1 MMRRLAQLAILFALI
16 GVPLWWFATRVTT
29 VTTAELI
36 RGDAAAIVYAT
47 GVVEPERWAK
57 VTPMVRA
64 RIVSTC
70 RCEGHYIEQGTV
82 LFRLDDSEIRAR
94 LNELHARLT
103 FAQKELLR
111 AEDLFNRRVGT
122 RERYEEALADV
133 SQFRAGVVAI
143 ESQLA
148 HFEIKAPMAG
158 QVLRIGEHRA
168 RQGRRRR
175 CDLGLG
181 QALAWVGQPRPL
193 LIVAEVNEEDIPLVR
208 TGQEALIAAD
218 AFPGQNLAATVSSIT
233 PKGDPVLRTYRVY
246 LALPPDTPLFIGMT
260 VDVNIVTAVH
270 RDVVLAPAP
279 SVIGGMLQ
287 VVDDAGV
294 VEIRQVETGI
304 VGTEHI
310 EIVSGARAGETVIS
324 PAVDEIV
331 SGDRIQAK

>member
-158 QVLRIGEHRA
+158 QVLRIDGEEGEVA
-168 RQGRRRR
+168 E
-175 CDLGLG
+175 LG